1 MISEVK
7 SCYFEGELSSNQ
19 KLQIKVLQNCTHC
32 TGVLFVLYRK
42 NAEDYAWTV
51 LLVKSVFITAWRTFL
66 ESSEDYENKFSLAFL
81 QF

>member
-19 KLQIKVLQNCTHC
+19 KKKYCKTVHTVLVCY
-32 TGVLFVLYRK
+32 LYYTEK
-42 NAEDYAWTV
+42 NAEDYAWTL
-51 LLVKSVFITAWRTFL
+51 LLVKSVFITASRTFL